1 MLSEQPDSD
10 HKTIPMSS
18 GLLTGA
24 SRRKMGRPHVTAR
37 WRFAFSGTL
46 VDSKSNKKKTLD
58 LSISPEDKK
67 KRINTTGRKK

>member
-1 MLSEQPDSD
+1 
-10 HKTIPMSS
+10 
-18 GLLTGA
+18 
-24 SRRKMGRPHVTAR
+24 MGRPHVTAR